1 MQLTSTCIFTSPLF
15 PKKKKKKNKSNK
27 TNRTNSFATTPLTIA
42 ISFSVYTNFK
52 IDTLIFKSRNFLTP
66 PKRLLSTCYY

>member
-1 MQLTSTCIFTSPLF
+1 MQLTSTCIFTSPF
-15 PKKKKKKNKSNK
+15 SPRKKKNKSNK
-27 TNRTNSFATTPLTIA
+27 TNRTYSFATTPLTIA
-42 ISFSVYTNFK
+42 ISFSVYKNFK